1 MQPIDDTIA
10 AISTPLG
17 RGGLG
22 IIRISGNQAL
32 SIAKKVFRPDSIPF
46 RELKPYQATL
56 GKVIDPKDHQE
67 ADQVLM
73 TYFKRPRSYTREDVV
88 ELSCHGSPPL
98 LYRILE
104 ITLQLGARLAEPGE
118 FTYRAFL
125 NGRIDLVQAEAV
137 NDLINAKTYYQAEL
151 AYQQIQGELS
161 RRLHSLDQRFLD
173 LIARAEASIDFVDED
188 YIFIT
193 PEEIERHLK
202 ELTEELSQ
210 LEQSYAQ
217 GRILREGISL
227 AIVGSPNV
235 GKSSLFNHFLA
246 QERAIVTHLPGTTRD
261 ILIESVNIEGIPI
274 NFIDTAGMR
283 QTVDLIEKEG
293 VKRSRQAIRQADVII
308 AMLDNSRPLA
318 QEDLMIIDE
327 IGQRSFLLVINKI
340 DLPTSIDLQ
349 KLLPSIP
356 SQKMV
361 RISVKT
367 GEGLPQLKDKI
378 RTSILRGALPQRGG
392 PLLTNLRHKEII
404 SQCLRSTTQALKS
417 LQQGL
422 SEEFLL
428 LDLNRAYQKLGE
440 ITGRTTVEDVLNHIF
455 ANFCIGK

>member
-1 MQPIDDTIA
+1 MQPIEDTIA
-10 AISTPLG
+10 AVSTPLG

-22 IIRISGNQAL
+22 IIRISGKQAL
-32 SIAKKVFRPDSIPF
+32 SIAKKVFRPNSIPF
-46 RELKPYQATL
+46 QELKPYHATL
-56 GKVIDPKDHQE
+56 GKVIDPSDHRE
-67 ADQVLM
+67 MDQALL

-88 ELSCHGSPPL
+88 EISCHGSPPL

-104 ITLQLGARLAEPGE
+104 IVLQAGARLAEPGE

-125 NGRIDLVQAEAV
+125 HGRIDLIQAEAI
-137 NDLINAKTYYQAEL
+137 NDLIKAKTHYQAEL
-151 AYQQIQGELS
+151 AYQQLRGELS

-188 YIFIT
+188 YLFIT
-193 PEEIERHLK
+193 PQEMERHLM
-202 ELTEELSQ
+202 ELIEELSR
-210 LEQSYAQ
+210 LEQSYTQ
-217 GRILREGISL
+217 GRILREGICM

-283 QTVDLIEKEG
+283 KSVDLIEKEG

-308 AMLDNSRPLA
+308 AMVDSSRPLT

-327 IGQRSFLLVINKI
+327 IGEKNFLLIINKI
-340 DLPTSIDLQ
+340 DLRTRIDLH
-349 KLLPSIP
+349 KLPRWVP
-356 SQKMV
+356 QPRRV

-367 GEGLPQLKDKI
+367 GEGLPQLKEKI
-378 RTSILRGALPQRGG
+378 RTSILQGTLPPSND

-404 SQCLRSTTQALKS
+404 TQCLSATNQALKS
-417 LQQGL
+417 LQEGL
-422 SEEFLL
+422 SEEFILV
-428 LDLNRAYQKLGE
+428 DLNRAYKKLGE